1 MTTPPPAVTD
11 AEAIEK
17 LEEWRRN
24 CLDMIESHRAGY
36 PPLLDFEIERVERSI
51 AVYDLLL
58 ALARDGQRW
67 RERRPNGYAVVTP
80 DGAYCC
86 ELREDAVAWMFAQRG
101 PTNELREIFFGP
113 VEPVTPSAE
122 VPGEEG

>member
-1 MTTPPPAVTD
+1 MTGAE
-11 AEAIEK
+11 EAIAWAEDC
-17 LEEWRRN
+17 LRR
-24 CLDMIESHRAGY
+24 EHQVYAA
-36 PPLLDFEIERVERSI
+36 PLSV
-51 AVYDLLL
+51 LL

-122 VPGEEG
+122 TEK